1 MTTKTPPLVLSPTP
15 FPAPTGIRLP
25 DGVPVVE
32 IQHRD
37 VTLADLYSLF
47 DGGFPVLG
55 GLGPVGPGYA
65 IYDGDTSGSFDLT
78 IGFPVAPPP
87 AMSLTPTNAAT
98 APTDLPDGVTAGTF
112 PSGAALVASHLGG
125 FDGLPAAWQE
135 LTADPRLAGRTRVI
149 EIYVTDPSQTTE
161 AELRTDLVVPL
172 G

>member
-15 FPAPTGIRLP
+15 FSDPTELQLP

-32 IQHRD
+32 MRHRD

-47 DGGFPVLG
+47 DGGFSVLA

-98 APTDLPDGVTAGTF
+98 APADLPDGVTAGTF
-112 PSGAALVASHLGG
+112 PSGTALVASHLGG
-125 FDGLPAAWQE
+125 FDGLPASWQR
-135 LTADPRLAGRTRVI
+135 LTADPRLAGRSRVI
-149 EIYVTDPSQTTE
+149 EIYVSDPSQTAE
-161 AELRTDLVVPL
+161 AELRTDLVVPME
-172 G
+172 